1 MNWEYLLTLPGIIFF
16 IPIVAIVC
24 GCLTAIVK
32 MLIQHRE
39 RMGMIEQGLH
49 PDCPP
54 DDEPGQA

>member
-24 GCLTAIVK
+24 GSVTAMVK

-49 PDCPP
+49 PDYPP
-54 DDEPGQA
+54 GDEQGET